1 MLIYF
6 NMKKITKKKD
16 FILVLTTEPFP
27 KGGAPANR
35 ILSYSKGLKE
45 QGKNIIVYCLRPA
58 DRSNSKYNNIPEG
71 EYEGIKY
78 KYIHGT
84 TQWPRSRSQKLK
96 TILNKYPKLYHQII
110 SDTKSKNIES
120 ILISTDDCLLNI
132 ELFFL
137 AKRIRSK
144 VFLVVDEYPRYIRLN
159 KQPHKTIGKLTNLF
173 RYRLNDGMILITD
186 NLITYYKKLASKHT
200 KFYKLPMSV
209 EIQRFANVTPHINDE
224 FQYIVYCGLEPEIDG
239 LDLLLE
245 AFLNI
250 HQDLATV
257 KLLIVGDNPNGLFLQ
272 YRKFVKDNNLQD
284 KVLFTGSV
292 SRSEIPGY
300 LHSASLLALTRVNTI
315 TAHGGFPTK
324 LGEYL
329 ATRKPVLVTNT
340 GEIKSYLTNNQSA
353 FIIEPNDVK
362 AIEDK
367 IKYIVNNYHTA
378 IKVGKEGYKVAMN
391 CFDYKTQAIGLINF
405 IEEKY

>member
-1 MLIYF
+1 
-6 NMKKITKKKD
+6 MKSNYT
-16 FILVLTTEPFP
+16 FVLTTEAFP
-27 KGGAPANR
+27 NGGAPANR

-144 VFLVVDEYPRYIRLN
+144 VFLVLDEYPRYIRLN

-173 RYRLNDGMILITD
+173 RYRFNDGMILITD

-250 HQDLATV
+250 HHDLATV
-257 KLLIVGDNPNGLFLQ
+257 KLLIVGDNPNGLFQQ

-284 KVLFTGSV
+284 KVIFTGRV
-292 SRSEIPGY
+292 PRSEIPGY
-300 LHSASLLALTRVNTI
+300 LQSASLLALTRVKTI

-329 ATRKPVLVTNT
+329 ATKKPVLVTNT
-340 GEIKSYLTNNQSA
+340 GEIQSFLTNNHSA
-353 FIIEPNDVK
+353 FIIEPDDIA
-362 AIEDK
+362 AISNK
-367 IKYIVNNYHTA
+367 IKHIFNNYSNA
-378 IKVGKEGYKVAMN
+378 LRIGENGYYVACEN
-391 CFDYKTQAIGLINF
+391 FDYKNQAISLVNF
-405 IEEKY
+405 LSD